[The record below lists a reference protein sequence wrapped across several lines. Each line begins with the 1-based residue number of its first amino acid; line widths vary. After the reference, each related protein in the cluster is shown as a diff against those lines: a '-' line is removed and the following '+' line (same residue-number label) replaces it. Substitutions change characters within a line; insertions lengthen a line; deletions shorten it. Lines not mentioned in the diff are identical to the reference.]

1 MATAA
6 AGERFDVARFIDER
20 PIGAREIATLA
31 IVSIVLFLDGFDM
44 YFLGKILPAIAEG
57 LGGQSVDMA
66 PVVNFQQIG
75 MAVGAFLMPPLADQ
89 IGRKPV
95 LGLCLLVFG
104 SLSLWAAF
112 ATGFAMLAWLRGIS
126 GIFFSAMLPI
136 GLALLSEATP
146 KRRRALFMSIALV
159 CFSGGNL
166 ASGAMT
172 AWWLDEIGW
181 EGFFIAGGVVPLAAL
196 ALLFFVPESLAFRV
210 NRNAAD
216 PRIPD
221 AVRRLDP
228 LAQVPVGTVFHMGD
242 QDEVAK
248 AGPLAM
254 FGPRYRVQT
263 ILLFSICFFSLGN
276 IALLANWLATFM
288 YELADLSIQT
298 FAFYMIIGYFGGA
311 SGTLVMG
318 WLMDRMNP
326 YWLIAGYFVVDAVAI
341 LSLGFIPPQA
351 AVAFVTALVVWNFCQ
366 VGGQTGINNLA
377 TLGYPP
383 EMRSS
388 GIGWAGGI
396 GRLGGIIFPALGGM
410 ALAWALPL
418 QSILLMT
425 AVPAV
430 VIAVLMVVLG
440 VVNQGVIGGRAL
452 QRRTRLGS
460 PGAERSPGGADRE
473 L

>member
-1 MATAA
+1 MSDSTSAA
-6 AGERFDVARFIDER
+6 PRFDVAAFLDARA
-20 PIGAREIATLA
+20 IGWREITTLV

-44 YFLGKILPAIAEG
+44 YFLGKILPTIAEG
-57 LGGQSVDMA
+57 LGGRPVDMA
-66 PVVNFQQIG
+66 PVVNFQQVG
-75 MAVGAFLMPPLADQ
+75 MAIGAFLMPPVADR

-104 SLSLWAAF
+104 SLSLWAAW
-112 ATGFAMLAWLRGIS
+112 ASGFTMLAWLRGIS

-136 GLALLSEATP
+136 GLALLSESAP

-172 AWWLDEIGW
+172 AWWLDELGW
-181 EGFFIAGGVVPLAAL
+181 QGFFIVGGVVPLGS
-196 ALLFFVPESLAFRV
+196 LLLLLLIPESIAFRV
-210 NRNAAD
+210 NRNSGDPKIPAALRRMD
-216 PRIPD
+216 PAVSIPEG
-221 AVRRLDP
+221 
-228 LAQVPVGTVFHMGD
+228 AQFHMGD

-248 AGPLAM
+248 FGPLAM
-254 FGPRYRVQT
+254 FGGRYRIQT

-276 IALLANWLATFM
+276 IALLANWMATFM
-288 YELADLSIQT
+288 QELAGLPIET

-326 YWLIAGYFVVDAVAI
+326 YWLIAGYFVIDAASV
-341 LSLGFIPPQA
+341 LSLGYIPPEA
-351 AVAFVTALVVWNFCQ
+351 AVAFVTALIVWNFCQ

-388 GIGWAGGI
+388 GIGWAGGV
-396 GRLGGIIFPALGGM
+396 GRLGGIVFPALGGI
-410 ALAWALPL
+410 ALGMALPL
-418 QSILLMT
+418 TTIMT
-425 AVPAV
+425 ATAIPALI
-430 VIAVLMVVLG
+430 IAVLVLALG
-440 VVNQGVIGGRAL
+440 VVNRGAIDGRQRKVAL
-452 QRRTRLGS
+452 TT
-460 PGAERSPGGADRE
+460 
-473 L
+473 